1 MQAELIDV
9 IYSFVPQASFRIN
22 NNSEEYSA
30 IIWLDTD
37 NYTVPTETEFNER
50 RSILTSQLPLKI
62 YREIREVIFM
72 ETDKYALPDFP
83 HQSEEIRQSW
93 LDYRQSL
100 RDLPSTQNP
109 TLNEY
114 GELINITWPTDP
126 NGRTG
131 PP

>member
-1 MQAELIDV
+1 
-9 IYSFVPQASFRIN
+9 
-22 NNSEEYSA
+22 
-30 IIWLDTD
+30 
-37 NYTVPTETEFNER
+37 
-50 RSILTSQLPLKI
+50 
-62 YREIREVIFM
+62 M

-83 HQSEEIRQSW
+83 HQSEEIRQAW

-100 RDLPSTQNP
+100 RELPSTQNP

-114 GELINITWPTDP
+114 CELINITWPTDP